1 MCSLRL
7 ENARIISK
15 FMRLWVLTALLIGF
29 CLSTSSAEETEQ
41 WNPVPIPAP
50 SLERVETPVTPIFEG
65 AKNKPPFDLATAL
78 QCEAELKTRRI
89 LFTVQEKITDERGCI
104 VERPLLVNSLS
115 GGIFLSN
122 DMTLRCEVVPA
133 LDDWTKNIVRPT
145 AKLHLSQNLKGLQT
159 STSYHCRTRN
169 NKPGG
174 KISEHGFANGADIS
188 GFALEDE
195 TVINVSSKEDN
206 LTEDILSKTKFLAGV
221 RAGACAYFTTV
232 LGPGSDGSHQDHFH
246 VDRAYRKSGY
256 RLCE

>member
-1 MCSLRL
+1 
-7 ENARIISK
+7 
-15 FMRLWVLTALLIGF
+15 MRLWVLTVLLSGF
-29 CLSTSSAEETEQ
+29 YLSTSSAEDTEQ
-41 WNPVPIPAP
+41 WNPVPIPSPA
-50 SLERVETPVTPIFEG
+50 LERVETDKDQPFEG
-65 AKNKPPFDLATAL
+65 AKNKPPFDLATA
-78 QCEAELKTRRI
+78 QKCEAELKTRRI
-89 LFTVQEKITDERGCI
+89 AFTVKEQISDERGCI

-115 GGIFLSN
+115 GGITLSN
-122 DMTLRCEVVPA
+122 DMTLRCEVLLA
-133 LDDWTKNIVRPT
+133 LDDWTKDIVRPT
-145 AKLHLSQNLKGLQT
+145 AKLHLGQDIKRLQT

-206 LTEDILSKTKFLAGV
+206 LTEDILSKSKFLAGV